1 MFIPTL
7 TTTPNPERTNQ
18 NLCTRVTTTYTENIF
33 ATLDSPTKNTRPTL
47 TILCLCRSDKETY
60 VRIVLTRHPSLQHS
74 SHPLR
79 GGVATGPRGVVRATW
94 RAQASHTTTP
104 SAAEQGTVGTSK
116 GPSFPILL
124 LLRMC
129 LASTRE
135 LEEVL
140 RLSASRTNNY

>member
-1 MFIPTL
+1 ML

-18 NLCTRVTTTYTENIF
+18 KLCTRVMTTYAENIF

-47 TILCLCRSDKETY
+47 TILCFCRSDQETF
-60 VRIVLTRHPSLQHS
+60 VRIVLTRHPSLLHS

-79 GGVATGPRGVVRATW
+79 GVATGLLGVVRATW
-94 RAQASHTTTP
+94 HAQASHTTMP

-129 LASTRE
+129 RAP
-135 LEEVL
+135 
-140 RLSASRTNNY
+140 